1 MAKRSGDWDCPRCGA
16 VGNYRWRNTCYKGCG
31 TRKPANGSGF
41 GEPSATSSNPDVSM
55 KRKRKD
61 DHSHRGQKK
70 KSSSDGAEVNDI
82 IEIGDSDE
90 DSSEVA
96 PVPDTARRTT
106 RSAAVLPDPFKVQ

>member
-1 MAKRSGDWDCPRCGA
+1 MSPNSYQNPESLKTTKSPRLSGLLSVLDQRDTWTDP
-16 VGNYRWRNTCYKGCG
+16 NQS
-31 TRKPANGSGF
+31 SGETF
-41 GEPSATSSNPDVSM
+41 STSSTPDVSM

-61 DHSHRGQKK
+61 DHSHRGRKK
-70 KSSSDGAEVNDI
+70 KSSSDGAEANDI
-82 IEIGDSDE
+82 IEVGDSDE

>member
-1 MAKRSGDWDCPRCGA
+1 
-16 VGNYRWRNTCYKGCG
+16 
-31 TRKPANGSGF
+31 
-41 GEPSATSSNPDVSM
+41 M

-61 DHSHRGQKK
+61 DHSHRGRKK
-70 KSSSDGAEVNDI
+70 KSSSDGAEANDI
-82 IEIGDSDE
+82 IEVGDSDE